1 MTTTLQQA
9 SSTSLCYAR
18 TMNRVIDAGSGL
30 IVEWDTDELVSD
42 DVTKLTVPAGF
53 TARIGAS
60 GVRMTYEEGRLIE
73 VSGEDLDLSTL
84 VPLDRKA
91 RQLVAHTDDG
101 ELLPPQVAPIAQ
113 RKSDVRSPEFL
124 SEVAEAY
131 GADGYQGV
139 QDRFD
144 VGRRQASRY
153 ISRARDAGLIE
164 R

>member
-1 MTTTLQQA
+1 MTLYQVV
-9 SSTSLCYAR
+9 STGPCYAES
-18 TMNRVIDAGSGL
+18 MNRVIDAGSGL

-42 DVTKLTVPAGF
+42 TVTQLTIPSEFVAKG
-53 TARIGAS
+53 TN

-73 VSGEDLDLSTL
+73 VSGEDLDLSAL

-91 RQLVAHTDDG
+91 RHLVAHTDDG
-101 ELLPPQVAPIAQ
+101 ELLPPQVAPVAQ

-124 SEVAEAY
+124 SEVADAFSM
-131 GADGYQGV
+131 DGYEGV
-139 QDRFD
+139 QARFD